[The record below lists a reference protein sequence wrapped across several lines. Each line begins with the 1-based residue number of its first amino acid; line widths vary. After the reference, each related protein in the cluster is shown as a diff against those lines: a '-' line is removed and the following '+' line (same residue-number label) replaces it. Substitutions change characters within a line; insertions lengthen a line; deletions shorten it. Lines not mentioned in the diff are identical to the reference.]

1 VHNRKDL
8 LQAHRLMT
16 QRAALALICGEP
28 DSPNQPLRRLNTA
41 TVSSV
46 LAGVI
51 VAAVFGVLGL
61 LSPGAVSGLTNP
73 GTLVIDKDTA
83 TPYVPCGSGQ
93 LCPALNYASAL
104 LALDTSSVNR
114 VDVSQTSLSHYPI
127 GPTIGIAGLPQDLP
141 TSADLVRG
149 PWSVCAAGGAS
160 TLVGGRSVGGAAL
173 TQNQAVFATAGPTA
187 GSPAG
192 SSARQGGDWMLWNG
206 ERLSIDQSVMQSLFD
221 IGSGD
226 VQEVPAPWLDA
237 IPRGPNFAAPAI
249 SGLGNSVQGPSGTP
263 ARVGQVYSE
272 QVTGEAAPQNFVLE
286 ANGQLA
292 TVNDVQADLLELE
305 LDAKAQAIPL
315 STAGSHGSGAA
326 VPDNGLPAKFPVAQ
340 TAMTSPLCVAYG
352 PGLSSRIT
360 AGGTVPTGAV
370 PVNAAGAGIGQV
382 WLPPDHGALVG
393 AAPSTDQ
400 PGTVTAWFLVT
411 GATRYAL
418 PTSSIASALGYN
430 LAAEQTVLPASVL
443 ELLPQG
449 PVMDPAAATQRASN

>member
-51 VAAVFGVLGL
+51 IAAVFGVLGL
-61 LSPGAVSGLTNP
+61 LVPGTVSGLTNP

-83 TPYVPCGSGQ
+83 TPYVPCGNGQ

-104 LALDTSSVNR
+104 LALNTSNVNR
-114 VDVSQTSLSHYPI
+114 VDVSQASLSHYSL

-141 TSADLVRG
+141 TPADLVRG
-149 PWSVCAAGGAS
+149 PWSVCTAGGVS
-160 TLVGGRSVGGAAL
+160 TLVGGQSAGGAAL
-173 TQNQAVFATAGPTA
+173 TPGQAVLAA
-187 GSPAG
+187 AG
-192 SSARQGGDWMLWNG
+192 SSSNWMLWNG
-206 ERLSIDQSVMQSLFD
+206 ERLLIQQPVMQSLF
-221 IGSGD
+221 GGNN
-226 VQEVPAPWLDA
+226 VQSVPASWLDA
-237 IPRGPNFAAPAI
+237 IPRGPGFVAPAI
-249 SGLGNSVQGPSGTP
+249 SGLGNPVQGPSGTQ
-263 ARVGQVYSE
+263 ARIGQVYSE

-292 TVNDVQADLLELE
+292 TVTDVQAALLELE
-305 LDAKAQAIPL
+305 LGTTKATPL
-315 STAGSHGSGAA
+315 STARNDLSSTP
-326 VPDNGLPAKFPVAQ
+326 VPNNGLPAKIPAVP
-340 TAMTSPLCVAYG
+340 TAATSTLCVAYG
-352 PGLSSRIT
+352 PGLSPQIT
-360 AGGTVPTGAV
+360 AGGAVPAGAV
-370 PVNAAGAGIGQV
+370 PVNAAGAGVGQV
-382 WLPPDHGALVG
+382 WLPPDHGALIG

-418 PTSSIASALGYN
+418 PNSSVASALGYT
-430 LAAEQTVLPASVL
+430 LGTEQTVLPASVL

-449 PVMDPAAATQRASN
+449 PVMDPTAATQRADG